1 MSMDVFGQLLRG
13 LAGAGPTPAG
23 PQAQPG
29 GDLLHNIF
37 DMLGGR
43 QDGGGQVAQGP
54 SGGGLND
61 IIRGFQEHGLGD
73 AMSSWIGTGE
83 NQAVT
88 PDQVRRGLGSER
100 VQEVA
105 QRSGLSMETVL
116 PMLAAALPMVI
127 DMLTPRGQVPDQA
140 DLQQGLQGLRRRVG

>member
-1 MSMDVFGQLLRG
+1 MSMDVFGQLLKG
-13 LAGAGPTPAG
+13 LAGAGPTPDT
-23 PQAQPG
+23 PRAQGG
-29 GDLLHNIF
+29 GDLLHSVF
-37 DMLGGR
+37 DMLGGGPGSR
-43 QDGGGQVAQGP
+43 GQATRET
-54 SGGGLND
+54 SGGGLSD

-83 NQAVT
+83 NQPVT
-88 PDQVRRGLGSER
+88 PDQIRRGLGSER

-140 DLQQGLQGLRRRVG
+140 GLEQGLQGLRRRVG